1 MKTTRIFILSLLI
14 LAVGCDKTDTE
25 KEKKMD
31 PTSEIAKRLAEF
43 VEVEI
48 TADMS
53 HLSDKQKQLV
63 FKLVE
68 AGQVADK
75 IFWLQ
80 TSHDALATREA
91 VAANSALD
99 PVVKA
104 YVELMYGPYD
114 RIREGRRFIG
124 EGPEFKPAGAG
135 FYPEDLTVEAF
146 ESYIAKHPD
155 QKEALTGQYS
165 VVVYED
171 ENLKTI
177 PYHVFYADEVE
188 LLSAKLREAA
198 ELAENATLKAYLEA
212 RATAIATDDYYESD
226 RRWMQIK
233 DNDIDIVIGPIE
245 NYEDGLFNYRS
256 AYEAAIMIKDPEG
269 TRMLNKYISHLDKM
283 ESILPQKPEYRRAS
297 AGKGNI
303 LEIVNIAYFGGD
315 FQAGIKTIAA
325 SLPNDPRIHEEFG
338 AKKQMYKNLIDAK
351 FDKIL
356 VPIAKVLLAE
366 TLAAKVSRE
375 AFSDFITLHEVSHTL
390 GRGYVFGNDELTVRQ
405 ALKEHY
411 SAIEEAKADIL
422 AIHWVPY
429 LTDYDVYL
437 KGSEEARMVTY
448 LAGLFRSVRFGA
460 EEAHGKSNICQ
471 FNFLQ
476 EQGALARHSG
486 RYTVDPDKFFPAVK
500 RFAEI
505 ILNIQAEG
513 DYEGA
518 TKFLDKYGHMSDELK
533 RDLKQLE
540 ALPRD
545 LNTTYPILSELA
557 Q

>member
-1 MKTTRIFILSLLI
+1 MF
-14 LAVGCDKTDTE
+14 
-25 KEKKMD
+25 
-31 PTSEIAKRLAEF
+31 
-43 VEVEI
+43 
-48 TADMS
+48 
-53 HLSDKQKQLV
+53 
-63 FKLVE
+63 
-68 AGQVADK
+68 
-75 IFWLQ
+75 
-80 TSHDALATREA
+80 
-91 VAANSALD
+91 
-99 PVVKA
+99 
-104 YVELMYGPYD
+104 
-114 RIREGRRFIG
+114 
-124 EGPEFKPAGAG
+124 
-135 FYPEDLTVEAF
+135 
-146 ESYIAKHPD
+146 
-155 QKEALTGQYS
+155 
-165 VVVYED
+165 
-171 ENLKTI
+171 
-177 PYHVFYADEVE
+177 
-188 LLSAKLREAA
+188 
-198 ELAENATLKAYLEA
+198 
-212 RATAIATDDYYESD
+212 
-226 RRWMQIK
+226 
-233 DNDIDIVIGPIE
+233 
-245 NYEDGLFNYRS
+245 
-256 AYEAAIMIKDPEG
+256 
-269 TRMLNKYISHLDKM
+269 
-283 ESILPQKPEYRRAS
+283 
-297 AGKGNI
+297 
-303 LEIVNIAYFGGD
+303 
-315 FQAGIKTIAA
+315 
-325 SLPNDPRIHEEFG
+325 
-338 AKKQMYKNLIDAK
+338 
-351 FDKIL
+351 
-356 VPIAKVLLAE
+356 
-366 TLAAKVSRE
+366 
-375 AFSDFITLHEVSHTL
+375 
-390 GRGYVFGNDELTVRQ
+390 FGNDELTVRQ